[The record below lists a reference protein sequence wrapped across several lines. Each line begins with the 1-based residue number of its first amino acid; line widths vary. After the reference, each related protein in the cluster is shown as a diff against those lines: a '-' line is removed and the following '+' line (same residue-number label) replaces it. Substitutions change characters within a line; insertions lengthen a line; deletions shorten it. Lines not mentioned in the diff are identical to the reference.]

1 MNRKPAA
8 AGRFYTADREALREE
23 IAGYVGSGPK
33 RRVYAV
39 VAPHAGYPYS
49 GACAGAV
56 YGQVEVP
63 ATTVILGPN
72 HTGLGE
78 ALAIMAEGKWE
89 MPMGDVEIDS
99 GLARAVVEE
108 CPDLVD
114 DTLAHSREH
123 SLEVQVPF
131 LQYLNED
138 AKIVPIAI
146 GALDYDRLAALG
158 EGLAGAISKKGE
170 DVLIVASSDMSH
182 TQNSDPER
190 QEMVHRKDM
199 MAIEAM
205 EKLDQEGLSR
215 VVREEGITMC
225 GWAPAVVAIGAARK
239 LGASQGKLVK
249 YTTSWDTTHDYSY
262 VVGYAGIII
271 D

>member
-23 IAGYVGSGPK
+23 ISGYVGSGPR

-56 YGQVEVP
+56 YCQVEVP

-78 ALAIMAEGKWE
+78 PLAIMAEGKWE
-89 MPMGDVEIDS
+89 TPMGDVEIDS
-99 GLARAVVEE
+99 GLARGIAEG

-131 LQYLNED
+131 LQYLNE
-138 AKIVPIAI
+138 AVKIVPIAI
-146 GALDYDRLAALG
+146 GALDYRRLAVLG
-158 EGLAGAISKKGE
+158 EGLADAISKSGQ

-182 TQNSDPER
+182 TQNSDAER
-190 QEMVHRKDM
+190 QKMIRRKDM
-199 MAIEAM
+199 MAIETI
-205 EKLDQEGLSR
+205 ERLDHEGLWK

-225 GWAPAVVAIGAARK
+225 GWAPTVAAIGAAKR
-239 LGASQGKLVK
+239 LGANRGKLVK

-262 VVGYAGIII
+262 VVAYAGIII